1 MYPNQF
7 NAPYFQMGMPQN
19 PYLYAQPTHNMPGWM
34 YAGSAAAVHYGYM
47 QQMPSYAP
55 GGNFMEAAK
64 IRFYD
69 NQRSLAAA
77 SAAHIDAQR
86 ARAIGINMISGAGRS
101 VTPEMQELLT
111 RATQGGAE
119 FAARFGTNTPAARA
133 FLDTS
138 LGGISAMNVA
148 ASMQFLQRRS
158 FDSSTGT
165 YGVSPQFAAEQAIA
179 LTQFL
184 NSKNE
189 FGLKNSYGMKS
200 DAAMY
205 GMASFMREGGFQ
217 SANNIQAMLLSD
229 TARRG
234 YAVNPGAF
242 AGYSSLIAAGAMDPS
257 AVISSQAYNRNA
269 PQRAAE
275 FEANARRESMAVR
288 GVLRAQANDALAEES
303 TINAV
308 ENATGYGTFAAGM
321 FRGYHDMDP
330 DTIKAAR
337 RGLGFDAGVK
347 KTKITGLDRLKIAA
361 YIGQDAAFRNSGA
374 AEILKEAADAIGTD
388 GYAATRYG
396 KMSEAEQIAT
406 ITSAVGKEF
415 DIDSVAKTV
424 SGDSMTMSDFGF
436 GALAKAQEAKK
447 LDPMALEKARTAMK
461 NMQRQMSDYGKV
473 YQAVSSFMKEAGA
486 NLDDINATMGKL
498 GVAHN
503 ISSATSGSSFANSM
517 VTGMAAVRSYGG
529 TMDDYVTMFQAN
541 QNMYRQRG
549 MAGASELAAQT
560 IEVDMMSRYST
571 SVLGGN
577 IAFGSMNADQ
587 TAQRR
592 STEAASFAS
601 SEVAGNLAVIKRLM
615 TSGKGVKNQALAD
628 RLQELYEG
636 ASSGTLD
643 ATGMRMIQDRTALFR
658 MAAGAYDDTS
668 VRTLTEMTRDSYANN
683 EVISNDRLMVTNQ
696 FTAEQTK
703 QNVIRDSRG
712 LSRLRSVI
720 GRDYGLGSLS
730 RGQLA
735 AINGDAIAALVDTDG
750 NVEQAA
756 AAMVSSMSSID
767 GFAGLSDERKNS
779 LARAVLDT
787 ATATMGEHGMTVTDM
802 KRSSQSVAMR
812 VASDAQQR
820 LKAIFVNHA
829 DLTTRA
835 GFGGFMKEMQSMDP
849 ETADLIR
856 AAAVG
861 NGIDIGNKEVQ
872 EAMAGFEKETESF
885 FADYRKP
892 LDSKAKKMFG
902 KGYLELT
909 DDERS
914 TLLKDKRMSAAA
926 EAYDNV
932 VAMARSETA
941 ILGDETKKEVMKAA
955 GLSTEDGGMT
965 ATFNNVTIS
974 LNGEVVAKNASS
986 TSPVKSDSKG
996 SVKTPNH

>member
-1 MYPNQF
+1 
-7 NAPYFQMGMPQN
+7 
-19 PYLYAQPTHNMPGWM
+19 
-34 YAGSAAAVHYGYM
+34 
-47 QQMPSYAP
+47 
-55 GGNFMEAAK
+55 
-64 IRFYD
+64 
-69 NQRSLAAA
+69 
-77 SAAHIDAQR
+77 
-86 ARAIGINMISGAGRS
+86 
-101 VTPEMQELLT
+101 
-111 RATQGGAE
+111 
-119 FAARFGTNTPAARA
+119 
-133 FLDTS
+133 
-138 LGGISAMNVA
+138 
-148 ASMQFLQRRS
+148 
-158 FDSSTGT
+158 
-165 YGVSPQFAAEQAIA
+165 
-179 LTQFL
+179 
-184 NSKNE
+184 
-189 FGLKNSYGMKS
+189 
-200 DAAMY
+200 
-205 GMASFMREGGFQ
+205 
-217 SANNIQAMLLSD
+217 
-229 TARRG
+229 
-234 YAVNPGAF
+234 
-242 AGYSSLIAAGAMDPS
+242 
-257 AVISSQAYNRNA
+257 
-269 PQRAAE
+269 
-275 FEANARRESMAVR
+275 
-288 GVLRAQANDALAEES
+288 
-303 TINAV
+303 
-308 ENATGYGTFAAGM
+308 
-321 FRGYHDMDP
+321 
-330 DTIKAAR
+330 
-337 RGLGFDAGVK
+337 
-347 KTKITGLDRLKIAA
+347 
-361 YIGQDAAFRNSGA
+361 
-374 AEILKEAADAIGTD
+374 
-388 GYAATRYG
+388 
-396 KMSEAEQIAT
+396 
-406 ITSAVGKEF
+406 
-415 DIDSVAKTV
+415 
-424 SGDSMTMSDFGF
+424 
-436 GALAKAQEAKK
+436 
-447 LDPMALEKARTAMK
+447 MK

-703 QNVIRDSRG
+703 QNIIKDSRG

-856 AAAVG
+856 AAAVA